1 MNAAFGALKRHV
13 DAAFASVASEIAR
26 QSRVELGKDS
36 IAKKQGF
43 RSPVALI
50 QATTGSSVGEAIRPR
65 GGRSRSTGSEST
77 PWCGSS
83 HRPGSIEEA
92 SAPRATR
99 KRPAESGTIGPT
111 HAARG
116 SPIGEAARQTAVVID
131 DDADVRDL
139 LVQVLTSAGFHVF
152 AVDNGFDGVDAVRG
166 HDPDITTL
174 DVNMP
179 GIDGYETARRIR
191 EHSNTYIL
199 LITALTEEA
208 DAVLGFSVGADD
220 VVTKPFR
227 ARELRARV
235 LAAQRRRP
243 RGSAPAGADSARD
256 ADPQPAPV
264 AVLPSATPSRL
275 SGNAGL
281 VVDRATHSVTIDGH
295 PVLLTRTEFELL
307 ATLLEAAPEVRSKA
321 HLAGALR
328 PGHGGGRSLVSDA
341 DERAIETHMTNLR
354 RKLGDSVAEPR
365 FIETLRAVGYRAIVP
380 GGTPSTS
387 TL

>member
-1 MNAAFGALKRHV
+1 M
-13 DAAFASVASEIAR
+13 
-26 QSRVELGKDS
+26 
-36 IAKKQGF
+36 
-43 RSPVALI
+43 
-50 QATTGSSVGEAIRPR
+50 
-65 GGRSRSTGSEST
+65 
-77 PWCGSS
+77 
-83 HRPGSIEEA
+83 
-92 SAPRATR
+92 
-99 KRPAESGTIGPT
+99 
-111 HAARG
+111 
-116 SPIGEAARQTAVVID
+116 GEAARQTAVVID

-152 AVDNGFDGVDAVRG
+152 AVDNGFDGVDAVRA

-191 EHSNTYIL
+191 EHSNTHIL

-295 PVLLTRTEFELL
+295 PVLLTRTEFELRRRSSKPPPRCAARRTSPARCGQ
-307 ATLLEAAPEVRSKA
+307 ATAAVAAWCPTPTSARS
-321 HLAGALR
+321 
-328 PGHGGGRSLVSDA
+328 
-341 DERAIETHMTNLR
+341 R
-354 RKLGDSVAEPR
+354 R
-365 FIETLRAVGYRAIVP
+365 T
-380 GGTPSTS
+380 
-387 TL
+387 

>member
-1 MNAAFGALKRHV
+1 MA
-13 DAAFASVASEIAR
+13 
-26 QSRVELGKDS
+26 
-36 IAKKQGF
+36 
-43 RSPVALI
+43 
-50 QATTGSSVGEAIRPR
+50 
-65 GGRSRSTGSEST
+65 
-77 PWCGSS
+77 
-83 HRPGSIEEA
+83 
-92 SAPRATR
+92 
-99 KRPAESGTIGPT
+99 
-111 HAARG
+111 
-116 SPIGEAARQTAVVID
+116 EAARQTAVVID

-139 LVQVLTSAGFHVF
+139 LVQVLSSAGFDVI
-152 AVDNGFDGVDAVRG
+152 AVDNGYDGVDAVRT

-179 GIDGYETARRIR
+179 GIDGFETARRIR

-243 RGSAPAGADSARD
+243 RVGAGGPAQPGAAGAAAAGTVPTSQTAVTG
-256 ADPQPAPV
+256 APRG
-264 AVLPSATPSRL
+264 AGSGAPSASGTQPL
-275 SGNAGL
+275 IGNAGL
-281 VVDRATHSVTIDGH
+281 VVDRATHSVTVDGH

-321 HLAGALR
+321 HLVGALR
-328 PGHGGGRSLVSDA
+328 PGQGGGRSLVSEA

-380 GGTPSTS
+380 ECSPTR
-387 TL
+387 

>member
-1 MNAAFGALKRHV
+1 M
-13 DAAFASVASEIAR
+13 
-26 QSRVELGKDS
+26 
-36 IAKKQGF
+36 
-43 RSPVALI
+43 
-50 QATTGSSVGEAIRPR
+50 
-65 GGRSRSTGSEST
+65 
-77 PWCGSS
+77 
-83 HRPGSIEEA
+83 
-92 SAPRATR
+92 
-99 KRPAESGTIGPT
+99 
-111 HAARG
+111 
-116 SPIGEAARQTAVVID
+116 GEAARQTAVVID

-152 AVDNGFDGVDAVRG
+152 AVDNGFDGVDAVRA

-307 ATLLEAAPEVRSKA
+307 ATLLEAAPEVGSKA